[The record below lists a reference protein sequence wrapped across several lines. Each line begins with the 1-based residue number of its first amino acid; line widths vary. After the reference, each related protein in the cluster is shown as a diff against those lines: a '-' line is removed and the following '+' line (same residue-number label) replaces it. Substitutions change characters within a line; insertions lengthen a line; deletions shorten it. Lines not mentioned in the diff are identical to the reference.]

1 MVVAAEVEVEAA
13 AVVEEQLNEYVDD
26 DDGDE
31 YELDVVLNCSG
42 CLPLYD
48 DDVAVVVAVGGVGG
62 DSSCC
67 DSMRMTCLVG
77 FVARI
82 FYELD

>member
-1 MVVAAEVEVEAA
+1 MVVVVAEVEVEAA

-26 DDGDE
+26 DGDGYDVN
-31 YELDVVLNCSG
+31 VVLNCSG
-42 CLPLYD
+42 WWLLYD
-48 DDVAVVVAVGGVGG
+48 DDVVVAVVVAGGG
-62 DSSCC
+62 SSCC
-67 DSMRMTCLVG
+67 DAMRMTCLVG